1 MGRTKKGKVDLM
13 SVKFSAK
20 MTKFPQTGIKRNFPK
35 DFTTISRTFRS
46 HDDAATF
53 FMLADATCSTKHKV
67 DIERVHVNVF
77 QKCKVVRPVMLLED
91 EEYDS
96 KLRKEI
102 QSRRED
108 AAKGNLVSWD
118 KVKMA
123 I

>member
-1 MGRTKKGKVDLM
+1 M
-13 SVKFSAK
+13 SVKFRAK

-35 DFTTISRTFRS
+35 DFTTIYRTFRS

-77 QKCKVVRPVMLLED
+77 QKCKVVRPVMFSVLED
-91 EEYDS
+91 EYMMYDS